1 MCGIC
6 GELRF
11 DGAPVRESDIR
22 SMSDALAHRG
32 PDAQGQFCSGSV
44 GLGHRRLSIIDLSP
58 CGNQPMWSAAGG
70 LGIVFNGEVY
80 NYREIRADL
89 GRRGYRFF
97 SDSDTEVVLKSI
109 ECFGIAKALERFIG
123 MFAFALWDSRSRE
136 LSLVR
141 DRVGIKPLHYHRSVK
156 GLIFASELKGLLAHP
171 RFERKMNAVAV
182 GQSLITGF
190 SIGEA
195 TAFADTF
202 KVPAAHY
209 LTVRE
214 DGSTSLHQYWSL
226 DDAERGAFRGSFD
239 EAKEQLQSLL
249 ESAIGYRLIADVP
262 VGHFHSG
269 GVDSSLVSAI
279 IRKRLGRDIQNITIG
294 FGEDAYDEVPT
305 ARLVSEAL
313 GVRHTVHYVTEREAH
328 DTLARFCEIFDE
340 PFGDTSGIPTYLLSK
355 TARRNVKVA
364 LSADGGDEQFCGYE
378 SYGAY
383 SARSRQLRRIPR
395 SLRRAAAGAL
405 ARAPYRWW
413 LSRTVP
419 GAASASYAPQAIA
432 RYEKMLRMLPLST
445 DAEFIRLMNE
455 FAWGQQEIRRAMPG
469 LHGDVLAGTTLSPE
483 YLSRHRHGLVDAM
496 MHTDYATYLRDDILV
511 KVDRASM
518 AASLECRDPLLD
530 HRIAEFA
537 FSLPIEYLYDGR
549 DHKRILRAIA
559 RQWIPD
565 HILSRP
571 KRGFSIPLYYW
582 LKAGWKPI
590 VHEYLS
596 RARVEAVGILD
607 PTVVEEEVRRF
618 YAHNGRRAEKLWM
631 LLSIQM
637 WAVRWQ
643 VRG

>member
-22 SMSDALAHRG
+22 RMSEALAHRG
-32 PDAQGQFCSGSV
+32 PDALGQFCEGPV

-58 CGNQPMWSAAGG
+58 CGNQPMWNDERS
-70 LGIVFNGEVY
+70 LGIVFNGEIY
-80 NYREIRADL
+80 NYREIRAEL
-89 GRRGYRFF
+89 ERRGSRFF
-97 SDSDTEVVLKSI
+97 SDSDTEVILKAI

-123 MFAFALWDSRSRE
+123 MFAFALWDTRSRE
-136 LSLVR
+136 LTLVR
-141 DRVGIKPLHYHRSVK
+141 DRVGIKPLHYHRTSS

-171 RFERKMNAVAV
+171 RVERKVNPIAL
-182 GQSLITGF
+182 GQTLITGF

-195 TAFADTF
+195 TAFSDTL

-209 LTVRE
+209 LTVRAN
-214 DGSTSLHQYWSL
+214 GSTSLHKYWSL
-226 DDAERGAFRGSFD
+226 DDAERGSFRGSFG
-239 EAKEQLQSLL
+239 EAQEQLLTLL
-249 ESAIGYRLIADVP
+249 ESAIGYRLVADVP

-279 IRKRLGRDIQNITIG
+279 IKKRLGADIQNITIG
-294 FGEDAYDEVPT
+294 FDEGAYDEVPT
-305 ARLVSEAL
+305 ARRVSEAL
-313 GVRHTVHYVTEREAH
+313 GVRHTVHYVTQREAH
-328 DTLARFCEIFDE
+328 ETLTRFCEIFDE
-340 PFGDTSGIPTYLLSK
+340 PFGDTSGIPTYLLAK
-355 TARRNVKVA
+355 TARRDVKVA

-383 SARSRQLRRIPR
+383 SARNRRLRRIPR
-395 SLRRAAAGAL
+395 PFRRAAAVAL
-405 ARAPYRWW
+405 AHVPYRRW

-419 GAASASYAPQAIA
+419 GADRASYAPQAIA

-445 DAEFIRLMNE
+445 DADLIRLMNE
-455 FAWGQQEIRRAMPG
+455 FAWAQQETSVAMVG
-469 LHGDVLAGTTLSPE
+469 LRGDVLAGTALSPE
-483 YLSRHRHGLVDAM
+483 YLSRYRHGLIDAM
-496 MHTDYATYLRDDILV
+496 MHTDYSTYLRDDILV

-537 FSLPIEYLYDGR
+537 FRLPMEYLYDGR
-549 DHKRILRAIA
+549 EHKRILRAIA

-565 HILSRP
+565 DILSRP

-582 LKAGWKPI
+582 LKNDWKPT

-596 RARVEAVGILD
+596 RDRVEMVGILD
-607 PTVVEEEVRRF
+607 PKIVEQEVRRF
-618 YAHNGRRAEKLWM
+618 YSHDGHRAEKLWM
-631 LLSIQM
+631 LLNIQM
-637 WAVRWQ
+637 WADRWQ
-643 VRG
+643 VRA